1 MSISQARR
9 PPSAIGPEVA
19 VRWWVAIDAAG
30 AAIHAAEEDRDLS
43 ASQAWVKRQALL
55 SERRWLES
63 VSERPL
69 TSSGT
74 GTRFF
79 V

>member
-9 PPSAIGPEVA
+9 PPNAIGPEVA

-43 ASQAWVKRQALL
+43 TRQAWVKRQALL
-55 SERRWLES
+55 TERRWLES
-63 VSERPL
+63 VTERPL
-69 TSSGT
+69 TRSRA
-74 GTRFF
+74 GTRSSL
-79 V
+79 